1 MNGIMDLSIN
11 NRTQINNGFD
21 KDMNGGF
28 LIIVYGV
35 VTVLICRI
43 HIDVFFLDDYSALL
57 RFSICI
63 GDPYVKR
70 KIGCLNKDAPRG
82 VVNPWV
88 L

>member
-1 MNGIMDLSIN
+1 MSSP
-11 NRTQINNGFD
+11 R
-21 KDMNGGF
+21 
-28 LIIVYGV
+28 GV
-35 VTVLICRI
+35 QRI
-43 HIDVFFLDDYSALL
+43 L

-88 L
+88 LQLGE